1 MTELIYSGTKV
12 PDAGGRKVRNPVHFA
27 GPVDGVKTVYL
38 NGDHPKIRA
47 AYEER
52 GVKVLPLHEMPKPK
66 KAATAAEKGA

>member
-12 PDAGGRKVRNPVHFA
+12 RGRDGRKVLNPKFFTV
-27 GPVDGVKTVYL
+27 PVEGVKTVYL
-38 NGDHPKIRA
+38 NGDHPKIKA
-47 AYEER
+47 AYEEK